1 MQNYATSRVWN
12 KTLKDSLS
20 NLTVYWPLVGAL
32 FQASLQFIA
41 VICNRMLYQQLT
53 SRLLN

>member
-20 NLTVYWPLVGAL
+20 NLTVYYYWLGLYFRNL
-32 FQASLQFIA
+32 F
-41 VICNRMLYQQLT
+41 N
-53 SRLLN
+53 LLP